1 MYCRKVGELIQK
13 LRKERGWTQ
22 KYLADKMNIS
32 DRTVSKWERGLGLP
46 DVGLLKNLS
55 DIFGID
61 LGKMLDGDLNERET
75 DGGNMKKVKFYFC
88 PVCGNLVTAASGADV
103 ICCGRKLEPM
113 IENGIDEKHLAE
125 VKIIDGEYYISFGH
139 KMEKEHYINY
149 VLCTDMT
156 GLWLSDCIPN
166 RAERLEFRGFPA
178 QKFIW
183 CAAETGFL
191 GLCN

>member
-1 MYCRKVGELIQK
+1 MDCRKVGELIQK

-113 IENGIDEKHLAE
+113 IENETDEKHLAE
-125 VKIIDGEYYISFGH
+125 VKIIDWEYYISFGH

-149 VLCTDMT
+149 VLCTGYDRALVVRLYPEQGGEVRIPRISGAKIYLVCSRD
-156 GLWLSDCIPN
+156 GL
-166 RAERLEFRGFPA
+166 FR
-178 QKFIW
+178 IM
-183 CAAETGFL
+183 
-191 GLCN
+191 

>member
-1 MYCRKVGELIQK
+1 MDCRKVGELIQK

-113 IENGIDEKHLAE
+113 IENETDEKHLAE
-125 VKIIDGEYYISFGH
+125 VKIIDGSIIY
-139 KMEKEHYINY
+139 
-149 VLCTDMT
+149 
-156 GLWLSDCIPN
+156 
-166 RAERLEFRGFPA
+166 RLGIKWKRS
-178 QKFIW
+178 II
-183 CAAETGFL
+183 
-191 GLCN
+191 

>member
-1 MYCRKVGELIQK
+1 MQKSRRVNTKAEKRKRLDAE
-13 LRKERGWTQ
+13 
-22 KYLADKMNIS
+22 
-32 DRTVSKWERGLGLP
+32 
-46 DVGLLKNLS
+46 
-55 DIFGID
+55 IFGID

-113 IENGIDEKHLAE
+113 IENETDEKHLAE

-149 VLCTDMT
+149 VLCTGYDRALVVRLYPEQGGEVRIPRISGAKIYLVCSRD
-156 GLWLSDCIPN
+156 GL
-166 RAERLEFRGFPA
+166 FR
-178 QKFIW
+178 IM
-183 CAAETGFL
+183 
-191 GLCN
+191 

>member
-1 MYCRKVGELIQK
+1 MLDNKKIAAFI
-13 LRKERGWTQ
+13 
-22 KYLADKMNIS
+22 ADKRKAKGFTQQQVADALNIS
-32 DRTVSKWERGLGLP
+32 FQAVSKWERGLGLP

-113 IENGIDEKHLAE
+113 IENETDEKHLAE

-149 VLCTDMT
+149 VLCTGYDRALVVRLYPEQGGEVRIPRISGAKIYLVCSRD
-156 GLWLSDCIPN
+156 GL
-166 RAERLEFRGFPA
+166 FR
-178 QKFIW
+178 IM
-183 CAAETGFL
+183 
-191 GLCN
+191 

>member
-1 MYCRKVGELIQK
+1 MDCRKVGELILK

-22 KYLADKMNIS
+22 KCLADKMNIS
-32 DRTVSKWERGLGLP
+32 DRTVSKWERGIGLP

-88 PVCGNLVTAASGADV
+88 PGLRQFSNRPQAAADV
-103 ICCGRKLEPM
+103 TCCGRKLEPM
-113 IENGIDEKHLAE
+113 RENETDEKHLAE
-125 VKIIDGEYYISFGH
+125 VKTIDGEYYISFEH

-149 VLCTDMT
+149 VLCTGYDRVLVVRLYPEQGGEVRVPRISGAKIYLACSRD
-156 GLWLSDCIPN
+156 GL
-166 RAERLEFRGFPA
+166 FRVM
-178 QKFIW
+178 
-183 CAAETGFL
+183 
-191 GLCN
+191 

>member
-1 MYCRKVGELIQK
+1 MDCRKVGELILK

-22 KYLADKMNIS
+22 KCLADKMNIS
-32 DRTVSKWERGLGLP
+32 DRTVSKWERGMGLP

-88 PVCGNLVTAASGADV
+88 PVCGNLVTAANGADV
-103 ICCGRKLEPM
+103 TCCGRKLAPM
-113 IENGIDEKHLAE
+113 RENETDEKHLAE
-125 VKIIDGEYYISFGH
+125 VNIIDGEYYISFEH

-149 VLCTDMT
+149 VLCTGYDRVLAVRLYPEQGGEVRVPRISGAKIYLVCSRD
-156 GLWLSDCIPN
+156 GL
-166 RAERLEFRGFPA
+166 FR
-178 QKFIW
+178 II
-183 CAAETGFL
+183 
-191 GLCN
+191 